1 MIFAPPKISKYLFPL
16 LHLSGEDSQAVS
28 GLAQPFSKQFGVLLK
43 IQELK
48 AEKQEA
54 EIKLEAT
61 KTALDET
68 LVMLENLENVTTQDL
83 GQEGTTITKEVQEKT
98 KEIVQLK
105 QELQEATLKC
115 NVNEKELKEKVV
127 ELDSLKEKI
136 KTGMKLMEKQEDD
149 FKRVTRQ
156 LAEVK
161 EKMSNSKTGPGSL
174 NPIDLAEQNAEI
186 SQLRDQLKEVEKI
199 SRNQDRELL
208 ERDGELR
215 SLKEKIVHGMRAMAK
230 QEEELKTSKGRVS
243 ELARDKEELVK
254 YAKEGKVHAEQVAHL
269 KEQLTAAEDK
279 LAEVPTT
286 QIQYKYS
293 TNTTQIPHKY
303 NTFTTQIQHKYHTN
317 TTQIRNM

>member
-1 MIFAPPKISKYLFPL
+1 M
-16 LHLSGEDSQAVS
+16 
-28 GLAQPFSKQFGVLLK
+28 
-43 IQELK
+43 K

-68 LVMLENLENVTTQDL
+68 LVMLENLEKVTTQ
-83 GQEGTTITKEVQEKT
+83 EGATITKEVQEKT

-105 QELQEATLKC
+105 QELKEIKLEC
-115 NVNEKELKEKVV
+115 SENEKELKEKVV

-161 EKMSNSKTGPGSL
+161 AEMSNSKTGPGSL

-186 SQLRDQLKEVEKI
+186 SQLCDQLEEVEKI

-215 SLKEKIVHGMRAMAK
+215 SLKEKIARGMRAMAK

-254 YAKEGKVHAEQVAHL
+254 CGAEYAKEGNVHAEQVAHL
-269 KEQLTAAEDK
+269 KDQLTAAKDK
-279 LAEVPTT
+279 LAEVLTNT
-286 QIQYKYS
+286 IQIQGKDN
-293 TNTTQIPHKY
+293 TNTSHN
-303 NTFTTQIQHKYHTN
+303 NTYTT
-317 TTQIRNM
+317 